1 MLNGK
6 YVVGGVNI
14 GNVEIAGFPKE
25 YRGENCVRNE
35 NVQNESVES
44 VGQERNV
51 GVGGGGGVTIP
62 VMEYVEKGD
71 KGCRASF
78 NLSLPAGSDRK
89 LSNILGEWRRILTMK
104 TMIF

>member
-6 YVVGGVNI
+6 YVGGGVNI

-71 KGCRASF
+71 KGCPKVNNVGAKGCV
-78 NLSLPAGSDRK
+78 L
-89 LSNILGEWRRILTMK
+89 IL
-104 TMIF
+104 IFCLI